1 MSTIQELEHQ
11 HDMGLYPKRPIAL
24 VRGEGARVWD
34 EHGRMYVDCVS
45 GNGVANIGHANPV
58 ITEALCRQAQRLVTC
73 PGIFYNDV
81 RAAFMAKL
89 VNIASPSLNRVF
101 LCNSGAESV
110 EAAIKFARYT
120 TGKPEIICARHGFHG
135 RTLGAL
141 SATHNPAYHR
151 GFEPLVPGFIHVPFN
166 DLEALQQRISAR
178 TAAVLLEVVQGE
190 GGVHVGDGDY
200 LRGVQQVC
208 RENGVLFI
216 IDEVQTGFCR
226 TGRMFACQHFDLEPD
241 MLCLAKAI
249 AGGVP
254 MGAVLCK
261 ENIHLSPGIH
271 GSTFGGNPLACAAG
285 LAAIDFMITNDLA
298 RQAQEKGDYLV
309 TRLRQQHFR
318 VVRDIRH
325 LGLMVGIELRKRVT
339 PYIKSLLAEGVLA
352 LPAGKTVLR
361 LLPPLVITHEELDMV
376 IDALTKSLS
385 TNFTN

>member
-34 EHGRMYVDCVS
+34 EHGRMYIDCVS
-45 GNGVANIGHANPV
+45 GNGVANIGHAHPAIV
-58 ITEALCRQAQRLVTC
+58 DAIHRQAQQLITC

-89 VNIASPSLNRVF
+89 VSIAPAGLNRVF

-120 TGKPEIICARHGFHG
+120 TSKPEIICAHHGFHG

-166 DLEALQQRISAR
+166 NIDALQERISGQ
-178 TAAVLLEVVQGE
+178 TAGVLLEIVQGE
-190 GGVHVGDGDY
+190 GGVHVGDGEY
-200 LRGVQQVC
+200 FRQVQQLCRERGV
-208 RENGVLFI
+208 LLI

-226 TGRMFACQHFDLEPD
+226 TGSMFACQQYHLEPD
-241 MLCLAKAI
+241 ILCLAKAI
-249 AGGVP
+249 AGGLP
-254 MGAVLCK
+254 MGTVLCRDT
-261 ENIHLSPGIH
+261 IQLSPGAH
-271 GSTFGGNPLACAAG
+271 GSTFGGNPLVCAAG
-285 LAAIDFMITNDLA
+285 LAAIEVMLREDLA
-298 RQAQEKGDYLV
+298 RQAREKGDYLV
-309 TRLRQQHFR
+309 ARLQEQNIRL
-318 VVRDIRH
+318 VRDIRH

-339 PYIKSLLAEGVLA
+339 PYIKALMAEGVLA

-361 LLPPLVITHEELDMV
+361 LLPPLVITYVD
-376 IDALTKSLS
+376 IDRVVEALSNVLK
-385 TNFTN
+385 N